1 LRIVPTGVVVKE
13 MNFTSKIF
21 ESTHYKP
28 VARINID
35 TIEIAIRNHLGDPVY
50 FTKGEVVV

>member
-21 ESTHYKP
+21 ESPHYKP

-35 TIEIAIRNHLGDPVY
+35 TIEIAIRNHLSDPVY